1 MNDDLQPDPF
11 LADAPLDALFA
22 AARAPT
28 PADLGA
34 ADRFLGRQAG
44 LQADQSRRRR
54 HQLRL
59 WVSSALGMAAAA
71 GGLLLLRP
79 APAELPS
86 SAAYSVYQSALG
98 DGW

>member
-1 MNDDLQPDPF
+1 MNDLQT
-11 LADAPLDALFA
+11 DASLDALFA
-22 AARAPT
+22 AARAAT

-34 ADRFLGRQAG
+34 ADRFLAGRFTGDRTAAWPPAAG
-44 LQADQSRRRR
+44 RRRPT
-54 HQLRL
+54 LRL
-59 WVSSALGMAAAA
+59 WVSTALGVAATV